1 MWVCACVGPI
11 LSALS
16 GKFRLTAGF
25 PITCLVKRKPSIV
38 DYSVFCNYG
47 ERNTR
52 KLFKKIL
59 VYLGKCPATTFL
71 YCLVHR
77 FAELRKG

>member
-1 MWVCACVGPI
+1 MVYMWVCACVGPI

-52 KLFKKIL
+52 ALFRIIFVSLDK
-59 VYLGKCPATTFL
+59 YPATTFL
-71 YCLVHR
+71 YCVVHP
-77 FAELRKG
+77 FD